1 MLTQSSHSEQDQEV
15 PDVLTEIQPDSSN
28 PFPGLRPFT
37 VDECHLYFGR
47 EGQVDDILLKLSRH
61 RFVCVMGYSGSGK
74 SSLMSCGLVPVL
86 YGGFVTHSS
95 PHWHVIIARPGATPL
110 QNLTDAVVDY
120 LISHNRIAE
129 DDRAVHAA
137 IINSVLRSGSHGLI
151 EVSKYLQQ
159 HKLDNVF
166 FMVDQFEEL
175 FRFHETESADEVF
188 DETQLYVNLILN
200 AIRQQDTPVYVAV
213 TMRSDFIAKC
223 SAFSGLTEVIN
234 ESNYLVPQ
242 MTREQKRMAI
252 EGPIAVAGGRIS
264 QRLVKR
270 LLADMGRNQDQLPIL
285 QHALMRTWDYWV
297 ANREPGEPMDIR
309 HYNSI
314 GRIAQ
319 ALSMHAN
326 EIFEELSPRQ
336 REIAEVLFKSVTEK
350 SADNKGMRR
359 PARLG
364 LVAELADADVDEI
377 TEVVEHFRRPGRSF
391 LMPAHTIALYADS
404 LIELSHESLMRI
416 WNRLNTW
423 VEEEFESATMYKRIS
438 DAAAMYQI
446 GKTSLWRPPDLQL
459 ALNWQK
465 KQRPT
470 REWAQR
476 YDEAFERAIVFLDT
490 SRITYEAELKNQELQ
505 QKRMLQRARITAI
518 VLGVAAVIAILFLVF
533 AYTQKIAADNSAIEA
548 KLQEAKAIEQATAAE
563 LARQDAE
570 AQRLKA
576 EAANKE
582 LEEAKGAVEDALKI
596 AKIEKER
603 AEALLIL
610 AQQRTQEAIIAGE
623 QERAARL
630 FAEQETARAEA
641 NFEEANRLYFLAKAQ
656 EMAGK
661 SVQEDDDKDLA
672 GTLAMQAYHF
682 HTRYKGKRYDPY
694 VYNALYHALT
704 VSSGLSYNAIKVP
717 GPSRNRMNGL
727 AISSKG
733 TTYYAAAADGRIFVG
748 DYEKRTGKPTAFQ
761 NAYPNKVIALSKDER
776 YLVNGTDSATVQI
789 FDLQNE
795 TAKPLLVRD
804 LKGATNA
811 VEFLPNNS
819 GFIVSKTDRTLSFVD
834 HRTGKSRTL
843 VTAPSELKA
852 ISISPDG
859 KNLVGASW
867 SGQLILVN
875 LETNAL
881 ETLVSYDAA
890 QILSVKFSPDGKTI
904 AYGTFEKNEKRG
916 LVKLYNVAQRKE
928 ERQFTGHKAGVY
940 DVEFSP
946 DGKLLASAGSDRL
959 LQMWVLDFIEDLP
972 IKMDNNNGF
981 IWDISFSSDSKY
993 LIAAGHESEIRV
1005 WPTDPQLLAN
1015 QICPL
1020 LKRNM
1025 TEEEWKKYV
1034 GDDIK
1039 YENTC
1044 VNLLIKDY

>member
-1 MLTQSSHSEQDQEV
+1 MLTQSSHTGRDQEL
-15 PDVLTEIQPDSSN
+15 PDVLTEIQPDGAN

-47 EGQVDDILLKLSRH
+47 EGQVDDILLKLSRN

-86 YGGFVTHSS
+86 YGGFVTHTS
-95 PHWHVIIARPGATPL
+95 PHWHVITTRPGTSPF
-110 QNLTDAVVDY
+110 QNLTDSIVNY
-120 LISHNRIAE
+120 LIANDRITP
-129 DDRAVHAA
+129 DDRAVHTA
-137 IINSVLRSGSHGLI
+137 IINSVLRSGQHGLI
-151 EVSKYLQQ
+151 EVSKFLQL
-159 HKLDNVF
+159 HKLENVF

-175 FRFHETESADEVF
+175 FRFHETDSADEVF
-188 DETQLYVNLILN
+188 DETQHYVNLILT
-200 AIRQQDTPVYVAV
+200 AIHQQDIPVYVAV

-242 MTREQKRMAI
+242 MTREQKRVAI
-252 EGPIAVAGGRIS
+252 EGPIAVGGGRIS

-297 ANREPGEPMDIR
+297 VNREPGEPMDIR
-309 HYNSI
+309 HYNAVGKIS
-314 GRIAQ
+314 Q
-319 ALSMHAN
+319 ALSLHAN

-336 REIAEVLFKSVTEK
+336 KEIAEILFKSITEK

-359 PARLG
+359 PVRLG
-364 LVAELADADVDEI
+364 LVAELSDADEDEVA
-377 TEVVEHFRRPGRSF
+377 EVVEHFRKPGRSF
-391 LMPAHTIALYADS
+391 LMPAHPITLYGDT
-404 LIELSHESLMRI
+404 LVELSHESLMRI
-416 WNRLNTW
+416 WNRLDTW
-423 VEEEFESATMYKRIS
+423 VEEEFESASMYKRIA
-438 DAAAMYQI
+438 DAATMYQI

-476 YDEAFERAIVFLDT
+476 YDEAFERAIIFLDT

-505 QKRMLQRARITAI
+505 QKRMLQRARVTAI
-518 VLGVAAVIAILFLVF
+518 ILGIATVISLLFLVF
-533 AYTQKIAADNSAIEA
+533 AYTQKLAADNSAIEA
-548 KLQEAKAIEQATAAE
+548 KKQEQNAIEQARVA
-563 LARQDAE
+563 QE
-570 AQRLKA
+570 ALKEV
-576 EAANKE
+576 EAKQKE
-582 LEEAKGAVEDALKI
+582 LEQAYSDLSQAKGAVEDALKV
-596 AKIEKER
+596 AKLEKER
-603 AEALLIL
+603 AEGNYRL
-610 AQQRTQEAIIAGE
+610 AQIREQQAIEARE
-623 QERAARL
+623 EEKNARI
-630 FAEQETARAEA
+630 FAQQETSRAEA
-641 NFEEANRLYFLAKAQ
+641 NLQKANRLYFLAKAQ

-682 HTRYKGKRYDPY
+682 HRRYDGKPYDPY
-694 VYNALYHALT
+694 IYNALYHALT
-704 VSSGLSYNAIKVP
+704 VSSGLAYNAIKVP
-717 GPSRNRMNGL
+717 GPSRNRMNSV
-727 AISSKG
+727 AIAPNG
-733 TTYYAAAADGRIFVG
+733 NTYYAAAADGRIFTG
-748 DYEKRTGKPTAFQ
+748 DYVKRTSKPTPYQ
-761 NAYPNKVIALSKDER
+761 NAYPNKVIAISNDGR
-776 YLVNGTDSATVQI
+776 YLVNGTDSAAVQI
-789 FDLQNE
+789 YDLQNE
-795 TAKPLLVRD
+795 SAKPLAVKNLS
-804 LKGATNA
+804 GATNA
-811 VEFLPNNS
+811 IVFLPDNS
-819 GFIVSKTDRTLSFVD
+819 GFVVSKSDKSLVFVD
-834 HRTGKSRTL
+834 HRTGNARTL
-843 VTAPSELKA
+843 TKSPVELKA
-852 ISISPDG
+852 LSISQDG

-867 SGQLILVN
+867 SGQLVLMN
-875 LETNAL
+875 METNGL
-881 ETLVSYDAA
+881 ETLVNYEAS

-916 LVKLYNVAQRKE
+916 LVKLYNLSQRKE
-928 ERQFTGHKAGVY
+928 QRQFTGHKAGVY

-981 IWDISFSSDSKY
+981 IWDISFSRDSKY

-1020 LKRNM
+1020 LARNM
-1025 TEEEWKKYV
+1025 TEEEWSKYV
-1034 GDDIK
+1034 GADIE
-1039 YENTC
+1039 YETTC